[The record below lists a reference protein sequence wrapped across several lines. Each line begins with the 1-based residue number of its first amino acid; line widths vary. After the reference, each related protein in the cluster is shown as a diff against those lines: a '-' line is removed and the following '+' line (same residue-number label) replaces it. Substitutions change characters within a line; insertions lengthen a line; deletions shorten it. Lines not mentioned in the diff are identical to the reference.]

1 MQVGWK
7 LMIDRGTRDRVVRVR
22 NLQEYF
28 HDSIK
33 DVVARQRV
41 EIDPHAAHYVVN
53 LLTIFS
59 RSNELYEEHA
69 EHYGLRPLALMLA
82 EAANTDLHDQRSY
95 LLQRIG
101 DVALFIAG
109 FFADGLAGKA
119 VDVDYYIYMGG
130 NAYGS
135 LSEEIR
141 GTFRGRAFAPVYK
154 ELAAKFQV
162 LVDVLNEVADG
173 ARESSGIDVLRAYEV
188 WLKTGSRRAE
198 SLLRKCGV
206 EPVQGHLHH
215 RH

>member
-1 MQVGWK
+1 MV
-7 LMIDRGTRDRVVRVR
+7 DRGTRDRVVRVR
-22 NLQEYF
+22 NLHEYF
-28 HDSIK
+28 HDSIN

-41 EIDPHAAHYVVN
+41 EVDPHAAHYVVN

-82 EAANTDLHDQRSY
+82 EAANAERTDHRNY

-135 LSEEIR
+135 LSEELR
-141 GTFRGRAFAPVYK
+141 GTFRGRTFAPVYR

-173 ARESSGIDVLRAYEV
+173 ARENSDVDLLRTYEL

-198 SLLRKCGV
+198 ALLRQSGV
-206 EPVQGHLHH
+206 EPLQGHLNRQH
-215 RH
+215 